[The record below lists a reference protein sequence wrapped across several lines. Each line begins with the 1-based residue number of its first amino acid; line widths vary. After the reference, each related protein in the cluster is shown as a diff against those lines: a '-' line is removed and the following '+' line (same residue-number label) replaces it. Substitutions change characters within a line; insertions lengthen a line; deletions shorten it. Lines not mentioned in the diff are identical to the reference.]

1 MLPIAILQ
9 NDESVPPG
17 LLIDSLE
24 VRQTPYTLVEVFR
37 GAALPDLD
45 RVAGVVILGGH
56 MGAYE
61 ERDHPFLVAEKE
73 LTRRA
78 VERRRP
84 LLGICLGCQIIADA
98 LGGAAYRVEPQEAG
112 LVDLEVTEAGSR
124 DATGQAIEGPMVS
137 WHHDSFDV
145 PPGGVLLAVSD
156 QYPQVFR
163 AGSAIG
169 VQYHPEATPDILRA
183 WLERDGASLE
193 EIGMDPTRFFDAA
206 RLNRTPLWDRADA
219 LFGAW
224 IAEVETA
231 V

>member
-1 MLPIAILQ
+1 
-9 NDESVPPG
+9 
-17 LLIDSLE
+17 
-24 VRQTPYTLVEVFR
+24 
-37 GAALPDLD
+37 
-45 RVAGVVILGGH
+45 VVILGGH

-78 VERRRP
+78 VERGRP

-112 LVDLEVTEAGSR
+112 LVDLEVTEAGR
-124 DATGQAIEGPMVS
+124 QDAVGRAIAGPVVS

-145 PPGGVLLAVSD
+145 PPVGVLLAVSD
-156 QYPQVFR
+156 RYPQVFR

-169 VQYHPEATPDILRA
+169 VQFHPEATPEILER
-183 WLERDGASLE
+183 WLRRDGASLA
-193 EIGMDPTRFFDAA
+193 EIGMDPGEFLADALA
-206 RLNRTPLWDRADA
+206 DQALLRDRADD

-224 IAEVETA
+224 ISEVGSLP
-231 V
+231 